1 MEAKYNLVE
10 DSIVIT
16 DKHGENLV
24 IEQYITNDKSEE
36 RFQIYLDSEKKEI
49 RNVIEN
55 LDLKLDLSKDDLME
69 CLNLVLSAVTS
80 ENERTMVLSENE
92 AKVVES
98 MRKGADIELAFYN
111 AGLNKKE
118 AREEVAKFGR
128 VETNKTP
135 DNEWY
140 SSPISARIRVTAFY
154 E

>member
-1 MEAKYNLVE
+1 MEAKYSLVDE
-10 DSIVIT
+10 SINIT
-16 DKHGENLV
+16 DKHGEILTV
-24 IEQYITNDKSEE
+24 EQYITNDKQEE
-36 RFQIYLDSEKKEI
+36 RFQVYLDSEKKEI

-69 CLNLVLSAVTS
+69 CLNLVLSAVTG

-98 MRKGADIELAFYN
+98 MRKGANIELAFYN

-128 VETNKTP
+128 VKTNKTP
-135 DNEWY
+135 NNEWY
-140 SSPISARIRVTAFY
+140 SSPINALIRVSAFY

>member
-55 LDLKLDLSKDDLME
+55 LDLKLDLSKDDLTE
-69 CLNLVLSAVTS
+69 CLNLVLSAVTG

-98 MRKGADIELAFYN
+98 MRKGAHVELAFYN

-118 AREEVAKFGR
+118 ALRE
-128 VETNKTP
+128 VEKYGKALHEKGDISN
-135 DNEWY
+135 WY
-140 SSPISARIRVTAFY
+140 RSPIGYNISASAFY